1 MSEMVHAAVAADS
14 NEAEE
19 IRQILRTAGIASE
32 LEREADADAVAILV
46 PESELDAAK
55 EAIEAG
61 TEPGDLVAEP

>member
-1 MSEMVHAAVAADS
+1 MVHAAVAADA

>member
-1 MSEMVHAAVAADS
+1 MVHAAVAADA

-55 EAIEAG
+55 DAIEAG

>member
-1 MSEMVHAAVAADS
+1 MVHAAVAADS

>member
-1 MSEMVHAAVAADS
+1 MVHAAVAADA

-19 IRQILRTAGIASE
+19 IQQILRTAGIASE
-32 LEREADADAVAILV
+32 LEPEVDADAVAILV

-55 EAIEAG
+55 DAIEAG

>member
-1 MSEMVHAAVAADS
+1 MVHAA
-14 NEAEE
+14 
-19 IRQILRTAGIASE
+19 ASE